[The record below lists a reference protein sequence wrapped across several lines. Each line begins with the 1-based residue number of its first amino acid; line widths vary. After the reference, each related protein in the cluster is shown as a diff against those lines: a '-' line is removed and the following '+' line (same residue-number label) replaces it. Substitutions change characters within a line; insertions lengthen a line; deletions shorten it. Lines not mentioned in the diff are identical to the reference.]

1 MMMKT
6 LMGLIGK
13 MSGISTKKR
22 RQIQI
27 MKINNYSNNNL
38 IFARKKQ
45 QKTEE
50 EAIEEY
56 SKTHFPSP
64 VVAVATSLVTMEVM
78 SIASRK
84 IPPRGIFI
92 PVIFVGIGTLLDMS
106 VGKKIS
112 KAYKDNEEKLQKRQT
127 IYDACISGIIAPAIL
142 YSMDKIK
149 EVKNIN
155 DKNIKSWSS
164 PKIML
169 PVAILGAICGV
180 ISGNYSEKLYKKFFN
195 LNNNEIQKTN

>member
-1 MMMKT
+1 
-6 LMGLIGK
+6 
-13 MSGISTKKR
+13 
-22 RQIQI
+22 

-50 EAIEEY
+50 EAIQEY
-56 SKTHFPSP
+56 SKTHLSSP
-64 VVAVATSLVTMEVM
+64 ITAVVASVVTMEAM
-78 SIASRK
+78 SIASKK
-84 IPPRGIFI
+84 IPPKGIFI
-92 PVIFVGIGTLLDMS
+92 PVIIAGIGTLLDMS
-106 VGKKIS
+106 VGEKIS
-112 KAYKDNEEKLQKRQT
+112 KAYKDNEEKRQTRQT
-127 IYDACISGIIAPAIL
+127 IYDACISGIIAPVIL

-149 EVKNIN
+149 EVENIN
-155 DKNIKSWSS
+155 GKNIKSWSS